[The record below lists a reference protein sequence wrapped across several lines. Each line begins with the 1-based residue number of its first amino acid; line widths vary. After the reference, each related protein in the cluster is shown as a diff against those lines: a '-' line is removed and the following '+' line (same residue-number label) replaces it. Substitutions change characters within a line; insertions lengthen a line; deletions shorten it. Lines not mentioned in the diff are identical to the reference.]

1 MIFKTKKHNNYLYN
15 ILLNLSRNIFFYKTI
30 KLQDTYETRIY
41 LMLFHFSIIM
51 IVSKNKG
58 TKFDQNEYDFFFRN
72 IEYNLR
78 ELGFGDISVNKKMKD
93 LNKILYDI
101 LLKIQSNK
109 SNENKIK
116 FNRSLISKYFNV
128 FENENNTNYVKFETY
143 FLNFF
148 NFCSKLPLDNMVK
161 QVINFRY

>member
-1 MIFKTKKHNNYLYN
+1 
-15 ILLNLSRNIFFYKTI
+15 
-30 KLQDTYETRIY
+30 
-41 LMLFHFSIIM
+41 M

-58 TKFDQNEYDFFFRN
+58 TKFDQNEYDYFFRN

-109 SNENKIK
+109 SSENKIN

-128 FENENNTNYVKFETY
+128 FGNENNTNYVKFETY

-148 NFCSKLPLDNMVK
+148 
-161 QVINFRY
+161 